1 MKRKDLN
8 SFDSKR
14 LHKRFLIF
22 LVLCFNLCSLL
33 IGCSGNRATVR
44 EPSWLKVWGDPELS
58 NVGGW
63 AGVRARN
70 IIVGPDNY
78 IYIAGNFF
86 GKVDLDPGPSIEEVD
101 AIQEDNFLLKL
112 DFEGNLIWARTWGP
126 LEWDGS
132 RPGGNY
138 THELDFDGSGNVFL
152 YSCYFGEYDF
162 DPSKQEEI
170 RTTDNISAS
179 YVSKFTD
186 SGDFIEVITWP
197 DILTAVSKFSIDNQ
211 GNYLISGMYRAETD
225 IEPDQEYVL
234 NEEYIG
240 SSRFIGRFDNEGSII
255 WVDKWQG
262 LTIWDFIEDIE
273 GNIFMSCSYDTEI
286 DIDPGEGTDIY
297 TPENKTNEVL
307 LKLDQF
313 GSFEWATSWSD
324 HDYTSPYSL
333 ILDDEGNIYATGYYL
348 DSSPNPNA
356 DWIPDIDDRIPD
368 TQTVVAFLVKVDTA
382 GNLHWEK
389 TLEGAGAVEGREL
402 IQFDDRVII
411 AGTFIYVT
419 DFDPS
424 VRNLFIEPDNKS
436 DVFICEFNLN
446 GEFQWV
452 SQIGWQWDEPD
463 RLTMEHISGIAI
475 NDQRDI
481 YATGIFGKTSFLTM
495 IPSE

>member
-1 MKRKDLN
+1 MSDFQWKGSNALR
-8 SFDSKR
+8 SYS
-14 LHKRFLIF
+14 RFILWVCLIL
-22 LVLCFNLCSLL
+22 LVCVAIS
-33 IGCSGNRATVR
+33 GCSSNRATVR
-44 EPSWLKVWGDPELS
+44 EASWVKVWGDPESS
-58 NVGGW
+58 NVGDRSGF
-63 AGVRARN
+63 RARN

-78 IYIAGNFF
+78 IYIAGNFY

-101 AIQEDNFLLKL
+101 AVQDDNFLLKL

-132 RPGGNY
+132 RPSGNY
-138 THELDFDGSGNVFL
+138 THELDFDDSGNVFI

-170 RTTDNISAS
+170 RTTDTISVS
-179 YVSKFTD
+179 YVSKFTED
-186 SGDFIEVITWP
+186 GDFIEVITWP
-197 DILTAVSKFSIDNQ
+197 DILQGLGKFSIDNQ

-225 IEPDQEYVL
+225 IESDQEYVL

-240 SSRFIGRFDNEGSII
+240 SSRFIGRFDYEGSSI

-273 GNIFMSCSYDTEI
+273 GNIFMSCSYDTEV

-307 LKLDQF
+307 LKLDQY
-313 GSFEWATSWSD
+313 GSFEWAMSWSD
-324 HDYTSPYSL
+324 HDYTRPYSI
-333 ILDDEGNIYATGYYL
+333 ILDEEGNIYVTGYYL

-368 TQTVVAFLVKVDTA
+368 AQTVVAFLVKIDTA
-382 GNLHWEK
+382 GNLLWEN

-411 AGTFIYVT
+411 AGTFYYVT

-424 VRNLFIEPDNKS
+424 ERNLFIEPDNES

-446 GEFQWV
+446 GELQWV
-452 SQIGWQWDEPD
+452 SQIGWQWNESD
-463 RLTMEHISGIAI
+463 RWNSEHISGISI
-475 NDQRDI
+475 NDQGNI
-481 YATGIFGKTSFLTM
+481 YAAGIFGKTSFLAM
-495 IPSE
+495 ISPE